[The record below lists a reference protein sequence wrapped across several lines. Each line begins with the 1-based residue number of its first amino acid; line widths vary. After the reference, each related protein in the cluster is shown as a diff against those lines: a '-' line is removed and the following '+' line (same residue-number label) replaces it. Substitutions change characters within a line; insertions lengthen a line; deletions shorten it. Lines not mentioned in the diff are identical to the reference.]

1 LINSIN
7 ASTND
12 IQLEKEEKQLEMD
25 REKLEQEKPTP
36 KPVDHTDI
44 FQLNVGGEI
53 IITTRQTLM
62 KIPESTLS
70 ILFNG
75 QWKHKLPK
83 DKNGNIFFD
92 FNPILFRHLLDQL
105 QIIETNNSIQLYP
118 PSQPSLVEPFKKM
131 IRKLGLQQ
139 SLSSEK
145 KNVITFNV
153 GGQKITNQRTTFMPV
168 SNSTFDTIVPPT
180 KMMESD
186 VFVDYDPKLF
196 QHLINQL
203 RKNSFKKI
211 NSSGLSLHEERS
223 FKRMLNDLSIHRK
236 LNMIYINDV
245 YRSFFISLNSSHSA
259 YRRNRFFSKIN
270 IYSKFLI
277 ISKMQ
282 LYCFKDKLEFH
293 M

>member
-1 LINSIN
+1 MFFIIAILINSIN
-7 ASTND
+7 GSTND
-12 IQLEKEEKQLEMD
+12 IELEKEEKQLELD
-25 REKLEQEKPTP
+25 RQKFEEEKETP

-53 IITTRQTLM
+53 IMTTRQTLM

-75 QWKHKLPK
+75 QWEHRLPK
-83 DKNGNIFFD
+83 DQNGNIFFD

-105 QIIETNNSIQLYP
+105 QIVETNNPIQLYP
-118 PSQPSLVEPFKKM
+118 PFQPLLVAPFKKM

-153 GGQKITNQRTTFMPV
+153 GGQKITNRRTTFTPV
-168 SNSTFDTIVPPT
+168 SNSTFETIVRPT

-196 QHLINQL
+196 HHLINQL

-211 NSSGLSLHEERS
+211 NSSGLSLHEGKS
-223 FKRMLNDLSIHRK
+223 FKQMLNDLSIHGK
-236 LNMIYINDV
+236 
-245 YRSFFISLNSSHSA
+245 
-259 YRRNRFFSKIN
+259 
-270 IYSKFLI
+270 
-277 ISKMQ
+277 
-282 LYCFKDKLEFH
+282 
-293 M
+293 